1 MNAAALIARLAAGRD
16 AIPALLAGVSDEQAR
31 WRPAPEQW
39 SLLEIACHLL
49 DEERDD
55 FRTRVELTLHRPD
68 ETWPGIDPPG
78 WVTARR
84 YQERAL
90 AVQVEAWRE
99 ERGRSLAWLRA
110 LEAPD
115 WTRTHAHPKFG
126 PLSAGDLLL
135 SWVAHD
141 QLHVR
146 QIARRHFEH
155 AAALGAPHSTRYA
168 GDW

>member
-1 MNAAALIARLAAGRD
+1 MNAPALIARLAAGRD
-16 AIPALLAGVSDEQAR
+16 AIPALVGGVTDEQAR
-31 WRPAPEQW
+31 WRPAEGQW
-39 SLLEIACHLL
+39 SLLEIVCHLL

-55 FRTRVELTLHRPD
+55 FRARLDLTLRRP
-68 ETWPGIDPPG
+68 EEPWPPIDPPG

-84 YQERAL
+84 YAEREL
-90 AVQVEAWRE
+90 ASQVSAWAA
-99 ERGRSLAWLRA
+99 ERDRSLAWLRG
-110 LEAPD
+110 LRDPD
-115 WTRTHAHPKFG
+115 WARAHVHPKFG
-126 PLSAGDLLL
+126 PITAGDLLL

-155 AAALGAPHSTRYA
+155 AAAIGTPHSTRYA